1 MVCACVCSVA
11 LELTN
16 GAAGSRYEAAAS
28 VGTDNIADIGYVCVV
43 QLSMRPLLLLLF
55 TEENCRYTS
64 DTALCYLS
72 VEEPSNCS

>member
-28 VGTDNIADIGYVCVV
+28 VGTGNFADIGYICVV
-43 QLSMRPLLLLLF
+43 QSMRPLL
-55 TEENCRYTS
+55 
-64 DTALCYLS
+64 
-72 VEEPSNCS
+72 